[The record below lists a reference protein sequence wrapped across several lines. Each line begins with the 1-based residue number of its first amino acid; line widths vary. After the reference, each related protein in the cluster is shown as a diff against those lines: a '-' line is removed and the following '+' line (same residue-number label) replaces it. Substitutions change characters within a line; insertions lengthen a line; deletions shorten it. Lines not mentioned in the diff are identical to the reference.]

1 MARESKNTAIYA
13 AYDESDAGDLPI
25 PEKSLLRAVLLNA
38 IADVNR
44 NDEHSRKAKDYFLS
58 REDDY
63 IFSFQ
68 AVCSYLNIDP
78 RNILV
83 LVGLE
88 KDPRKQQLVSSE
100 NPESDEI
107 VKSSL
112 LEAASRTDTG
122 LS

>member
-1 MARESKNTAIYA
+1 MARDSKNTAIYS

-44 NDEHSRKAKDYFLS
+44 NDEHSRKARDYFLS

-68 AVCSYLNIDP
+68 AICSYLNIEP

-88 KDPRKQQLVSSE
+88 KNPKDTSQPSKDGSSSE
-100 NPESDEI
+100 L
-107 VKSSL
+107 VQSSL
-112 LEAASRTDTG
+112 REAAAQTDSSLT
-122 LS
+122 

>member
-1 MARESKNTAIYA
+1 MARESKNTAIYT
-13 AYDESDAGDLPI
+13 AYDESDASELPI
-25 PEKSLLRAVLLNA
+25 PEKGLLRAVLLNA

-44 NDEHSRKAKDYFLS
+44 NDEHSRKARDYFLS
-58 REDDY
+58 KEDDY

-68 AVCSYLNIDP
+68 AICSYLHIEP

-88 KDPRKQQLVSSE
+88 KPSHSKQQPQGQHDHSPDLVQ
-100 NPESDEI
+100 
-107 VKSSL
+107 SSL
-112 LEAASRTDTG
+112 REAAERGDSS